1 MEDIER
7 NSRKFVLITKIIQKL
22 ANFQL
27 FQKEKHMLC
36 FNSFIEVHIPKMK
49 EYLLEISQSCDPS
62 SSTFLASS
70 SDLVSC
76 CGLADT
82 LAASLGALFS
92 FKTDT
97 ALLTELDRVIKQL
110 REGSDSPSVTPILA
124 IGYEKTSPQS
134 VNFINKHLSHLKQK
148 NEIMSNSSL
157 TNLGSGITSASFA
170 ASYARSNLL
179 SNTL

>member
-27 FQKEKHMLC
+27 FQKEKHMIC
-36 FNSFIEVHIPKMK
+36 FNSFLEVHIPKMK
-49 EYLLEISQSCDPS
+49 EYLLEVSQPCDPS

-82 LAASLGALFS
+82 LAASLGALYS

-97 ALLTELDRVIKQL
+97 VLLTELDGVIKQL
-110 REGSDSPSVTPILA
+110 RQGSGSQIETPILA

-134 VNFINKHLSHLKQK
+134 VNFINKHLSHLQ
-148 NEIMSNSSL
+148 NEIMSSASL
-157 TNLGSGITSASFA
+157 TNLGSGTFKFCCFLCC
-170 ASYARSNLL
+170 LL
-179 SNTL
+179 R